1 MGGAEAALVGDG
13 GGAVGFSQLLQEK
26 QMHTTIGILGGM
38 GPLATV
44 DFMTKIIR
52 QTPAS
57 RDQDHVPLLVHC
69 VPQIPDRTAC
79 LMDNR
84 ESPLAALTQG
94 LNTLVAAGVGCI
106 TIPCNT
112 AHYWHPALAEISP
125 VPILH
130 IAQACAEQLAEQG
143 VRRAGLMATDGT
155 LKAGFYAK
163 TLSQHGIELV
173 AHSPMLQQRVME
185 GIYLVKSGALEDG
198 ARLLENCLQ
207 QLLDSG
213 VERVILGCTE
223 IPLALDSIQSHLGAY
238 GVDATDALARACVEW
253 YQAQQ
258 PGQAVAA

>member
-1 MGGAEAALVGDG
+1 MQSTL
-13 GGAVGFSQLLQEK
+13 
-26 QMHTTIGILGGM
+26 GILGGM

-44 DFMTKIIR
+44 DFVTKIIR
-52 QTPAS
+52 QTPAT

-106 TIPCNT
+106 AIPCNT
-112 AHYWHPALAEISP
+112 AHYWHPALAEVSP

-130 IAQACAEQLAEQG
+130 IARACAEQLSAQG
-143 VRRAGLMATDGT
+143 VSRVGLMATDGT
-155 LKAGFYAK
+155 LKAGFYSQ
-163 TLSQHGIELV
+163 TLSQYGIELV
-173 AHSPMLQQRVME
+173 DHPAMLQQRVME
-185 GIYLVKSGALEDG
+185 GIYKVKSGALDAG
-198 ARLLENCLQ
+198 ARLLEDSLQ

-223 IPLALDSIQSHLGAY
+223 IPLALDSLQSHLGIY
-238 GVDATDALARACVEW
+238 GVDATDALARACVGW

-258 PGQAVAA
+258 QEQAVAA